1 MDEKTL
7 DKSFTLD
14 VIGEIELQAE
24 SEQVMQ
30 DLAQKM
36 YDETRDAVIAELR
49 HKHGGDRVVFQTDKG
64 NWFETT
70 VQDLADHA
78 MRAHYEKGLNELD
91 QPWFPP
97 EGSDV
102 RTVFGS
108 TSADMTGK
116 VNLTNLKNRVLREGS
131 KSTPVVI
138 KKSVK
143 RSAASA
149 QRKARKQNRKK

>member
-108 TSADMTGK
+108 TSVDMTGK

-143 RSAASA
+143 RSAAAA
-149 QRKARKQNRKK
+149 QRRARKQNRKK